1 LGHAEKQHPKGLFDH
16 RLGIAVYGGIE
27 YNTAMT
33 VPQIVL
39 DTNVLIAAQRSRRGA
54 SSRLVS
60 LMGTGKFGAHI
71 SVAIALEYE
80 DVLLRYRAELGLTA
94 DDVGDLVDS
103 LCALSKPHA
112 TYYQWRPFLRDA
124 GDELVLELAVAAGCS
139 HIVSFNRR
147 NFVGAERFGIRV
159 VTPGEFLKEIG
170 EAV

>member
-1 LGHAEKQHPKGLFDH
+1 M
-16 RLGIAVYGGIE
+16 GI
-27 YNTAMT
+27 
-33 VPQIVL
+33 
-39 DTNVLIAAQRSRRGA
+39 
-54 SSRLVS
+54 
-60 LMGTGKFGAHI
+60 GKFTAHI
-71 SVAIALEYE
+71 SVALALEYE

-112 TYYQWRPFLRDA
+112 IYYQWRPFLRDA